1 MKARARSGLGAA
13 ALTKPGWRIVSALLK
28 DERVLA
34 RIMHQLSNRLAA
46 EASFDEAMPQELQT
60 IGGFEDCYW
69 LFSSNPLNHGL
80 SRLEHDEAAYLFRLV
95 KNLGTPE
102 SVEIGRFRGGSTFLL
117 AAAGAQVLSI
127 DIDGARFESDGP
139 ALVNALDRVGL
150 RDRAQLVVAD
160 SRTYPVESSSIDLLF
175 VDGDHSYDGVRTD
188 FEHWW
193 PALRP
198 RGHLLLH
205 DAEEFADTD
214 PRRAISAG
222 VTRLARQLVDRHDAR
237 RHQATGTLAHF
248 SKLS

>member
-1 MKARARSGLGAA
+1 MYPPIPSSISPALRS
-13 ALTKPGWRIVSALLK
+13 
-28 DERVLA
+28 
-34 RIMHQLSNRLAA
+34 
-46 EASFDEAMPQELQT
+46 

-95 KNLGTPE
+95 RSLGRPE
-102 SVEIGRFRGGSTFLL
+102 AAEIGRFRGGSTFLL
-117 AAAGAQVLSI
+117 AAAGARVLSI

-139 ALVNALDRVGL
+139 ALVHALDRVGL

-160 SRTYPVESSSIDLLF
+160 SRAYPVEPSSIDLLF
-175 VDGDHSYDGVRTD
+175 VDGDHSYDGVRAD

-205 DAEEFADTD
+205 DAELADTD
-214 PRRAISAG
+214 PRRAIAAG
-222 VTRLARQLVDRHDAR
+222 VDRLARELVDHHDAR
-237 RHQATGTLAHF
+237 RHQATGSLAHF